1 MLCALV
7 CKDFSHGQPDVLHLS
22 CVVEKLF
29 TLGGKE
35 EARRRQGGGR
45 ETLEMEGRERETKK

>member
-22 CVVEKLF
+22 CMVEKLF
-29 TLGGKE
+29 TLGEIKG
-35 EARRRQGGGR
+35 
-45 ETLEMEGRERETKK
+45 EGRGERKNGEGDRKEQ